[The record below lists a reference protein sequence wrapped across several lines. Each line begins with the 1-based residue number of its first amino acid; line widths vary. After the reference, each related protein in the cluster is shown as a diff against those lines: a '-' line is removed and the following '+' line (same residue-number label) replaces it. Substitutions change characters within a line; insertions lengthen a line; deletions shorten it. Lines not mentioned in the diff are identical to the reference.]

1 MHMPD
6 GHRNVPGDEA
16 IPQRARSRSQQRD
29 CFTALALTTLIV
41 VANLLAAP
49 AFAQAGAAGYPAK
62 PIRLIVALAPGGP
75 SDVLA
80 RTMAQKLT
88 ESLRQ
93 TVLVDN
99 RPGASGIVGTEIA
112 TRSPPDGYTL
122 LHVSNWFTI
131 NPGLFRKLPFDT
143 MKDLA
148 PISLL
153 AEMPYLLA
161 VHPSLP
167 VKSVKEFIALAKA
180 RPGELNHASGGA
192 GTGPHLGMELLMQ
205 QTGIKVVQITYKG
218 GGPAMNDFL
227 AGHTQVY
234 LANML
239 VALPQVKAKRIRA
252 LGVSRLARSPAA
264 LDIPTIAESGVPGF
278 NESAQHGV
286 VAPAGVPREII
297 AKLHQE
303 FAAAIRAPEVA
314 ERLGAEGGE
323 VVASKPEEFTTLIR
337 RETEKWAKI
346 IRAAGIQQQ

>member
-1 MHMPD
+1 M
-6 GHRNVPGDEA
+6 
-16 IPQRARSRSQQRD
+16 RARLEFPLVVFVACAGLHAAS
-29 CFTALALTTLIV
+29 AL
-41 VANLLAAP
+41 
-49 AFAQAGAAGYPAK
+49 AQAGASGYPSK

-75 SDVLA
+75 SDILA
-80 RTMAQKLT
+80 RTVAQKLG
-88 ESLRQ
+88 EAVKQ
-93 TVLVDN
+93 TVFVDN

-112 TRSPPDGYTL
+112 AKSPSDGYTL

-143 MKDLA
+143 LKDLT

-153 AEMPYLLA
+153 VEMPYILG

-167 VKSVKEFIALAKA
+167 VNSIEQLIALAKA
-180 RPGELNHASGGA
+180 RPGDLNHASGGV

-205 QTGIKVVQITYKG
+205 RTGIKIVQVTYKG
-218 GGPAMNDFL
+218 GGPAMNDFI

-239 VALPQVKAKRIRA
+239 TALPQVKAKRMRA
-252 LGVSRLARSPAA
+252 LGVSRLTRSPAA
-264 LDIPTIAESGVPGF
+264 PDIPTIAEGGVPGF

-303 FAAAIRAPEVA
+303 IATAIRSPEVMA
-314 ERLGAEGGE
+314 RLGAEGGE
-323 VVASKPEEFTTLIR
+323 VIASTPEEFATIIR
-337 RETEKWAKI
+337 REMEKWAKI
-346 IRAAGIQQQ
+346 IPAAGIQQQ